1 MAVNSVA
8 VRAAA
13 PGPLRRE
20 RSLPLSQLPMTGGR
34 PRASSR
40 LVPSRA
46 LAVSLAALG
55 VPVVSALFLRES
67 LAEYRALLWVL
78 ALIPAFLLAHYRGWR
93 GVAAALGAGMTA
105 ITFFVVVQLL
115 LGNEV
120 RDWPLFLFV
129 VAPYIAIA
137 LGAGWGSG
145 VMREVTVRLRAEVGL
160 RRLEKAIETIELGVC
175 VTDPAG
181 TIVYSNPA
189 YAAMHGY
196 AVAELVGST
205 TTGYEPSEGTPD
217 APVGDGAAG
226 RRWEGVNLRKD
237 GTTFPASLTTSV
249 VRNPEGDRVG
259 RVMTCEDVTERRVL
273 EAQLRQAQKMEAV
286 GQLTGGIAHDF
297 KNLLTVIQANADLA
311 HSSLAPEQGDLR
323 DDLDEL
329 RSAARRGADM
339 IQKLLGFSRRAELS
353 FRPVNLTRLATDL
366 FATLRRLLPAHI
378 EIRVLGDE
386 QAPVTL
392 ADRGAIEQVFM
403 NLATNAR
410 DAMPKGV
417 CSRSRSVADGWM
429 RSIAARTAGGSLV
442 NTSAP
447 W

>member
-1 MAVNSVA
+1 
-8 VRAAA
+8 
-13 PGPLRRE
+13 
-20 RSLPLSQLPMTGGR
+20 
-34 PRASSR
+34 
-40 LVPSRA
+40 
-46 LAVSLAALG
+46 
-55 VPVVSALFLRES
+55 
-67 LAEYRALLWVL
+67 
-78 ALIPAFLLAHYRGWR
+78 
-93 GVAAALGAGMTA
+93 
-105 ITFFVVVQLL
+105 
-115 LGNEV
+115 
-120 RDWPLFLFV
+120 
-129 VAPYIAIA
+129 
-137 LGAGWGSG
+137 
-145 VMREVTVRLRAEVGL
+145 
-160 RRLEKAIETIELGVC
+160 
-175 VTDPAG
+175 
-181 TIVYSNPA
+181 
-189 YAAMHGY
+189 
-196 AVAELVGST
+196 
-205 TTGYEPSEGTPD
+205 
-217 APVGDGAAG
+217 
-226 RRWEGVNLRKD
+226 
-237 GTTFPASLTTSV
+237 V